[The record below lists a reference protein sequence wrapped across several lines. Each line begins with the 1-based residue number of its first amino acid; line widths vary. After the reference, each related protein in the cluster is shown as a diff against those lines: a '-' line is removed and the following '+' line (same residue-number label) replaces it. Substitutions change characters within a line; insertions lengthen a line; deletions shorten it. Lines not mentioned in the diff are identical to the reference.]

1 MKRIT
6 LEFSDH
12 AENVV
17 QYIADKY
24 HISIGEVITEAIN
37 EYYRDDIEEIERKAK

>member
-6 LEFSDH
+6 LEFSDQ

-24 HISIGEVITEAIN
+24 HISIAEVFTEAIN
-37 EYYRDDIEEIERKAK
+37 EYYRDDIEEIERETK